1 MSATP
6 IAATPMN
13 AEPGAAAPG
22 QLHAAAQAQPNIAL
36 VKYWGKR
43 DAALNLPVVGSIS
56 ITLDSL
62 WTRTEVHFVP
72 ESTQDRVSLN
82 GRSDEAEMKRVV
94 ACLDLLRQRAGI
106 RWGAVVDSHNNFP
119 TAAGLASSASGFAA
133 LVRAGAQALGLDLSE
148 TEQSLLARRCSG
160 SAARSVFGG
169 YVEWARGELADGS
182 DSVARPLLPAAAW
195 PLRVAVA
202 ITSTVAKD
210 VGSSEGMRRTAQ
222 TSPFQASWI
231 ATQEA
236 DLTMARNAILAR
248 DFDALA
254 LVSEHSCLKMH
265 ALALAAQPG
274 LLYWNGATVECM
286 HRVCALRREGAAVF
300 FTVDAG
306 PQVKAVCAPQAIE
319 QVKAVLREVPGV
331 LDVLDSG
338 LGAGARSISAAE
350 LSA

>member
-1 MSATP
+1 VSPTRT
-6 IAATPMN
+6 AATSMTV
-13 AEPGAAAPG
+13 AALDEFYG
-22 QLHAAAQAQPNIAL
+22 AAQAQPNIAL

-43 DAALNLPVVGSIS
+43 DVALNLPVVGSLS

-62 WTRTEVHFVP
+62 WTRTEVRFAP
-72 ESTQDRVSLN
+72 GSTQDRISLN
-82 GRSDEAEMKRVV
+82 GRSDEAAVRRVV
-94 ACLDLLRQRAGI
+94 NCLDLLRQRAGVD
-106 RWGAVVDSHNNFP
+106 WGAAVESHNNFP

-133 LVRAGAQALGLDLSE
+133 LVCAGARALHLDLSE
-148 TEQSLLARRCSG
+148 TDLSRLARRCSG
-160 SAARSVFGG
+160 SAARSIFGG

-182 DSVARPLLPAAAW
+182 DSVAHPLLPPNAW

-202 ITSTVAKD
+202 ITSTAAKE

-222 TSPFQASWI
+222 SSPFQASWI
-231 ATQEA
+231 ATQDA
-236 DLTMARNAILAR
+236 DLGMARNAILTR
-248 DFDALA
+248 DFEALA

-265 ALALAAQPG
+265 ALALAAEPG

-286 HRVCALRREGAAVF
+286 HRVRALRREGMPVF

-306 PQVKAVCAPQAIE
+306 PQLKAVCTAQAVG
-319 QVKAVLREVPGV
+319 QVKAALREVPGV

-338 LGAGARSISAAE
+338 LGAGVRSISFEE